1 MWLVRTKYKAGIYIS
16 QYEIKKLEKKIRG
29 LSKQKY
35 DTYEEAY
42 QALKD
47 LEKSSDYKIQE
58 ADYKP
63 NRLYKLFNDK
73 VYTVFYN
80 SAKVA
85 FFKEGAASVD
95 LIASRY
101 YKKKSKLTYS
111 EAVAMVT
118 MLGAETGKSEILT
131 SKVPVSGRWYQRNSM
146 G

>member
-101 YKKKSKLTYS
+101 YKKKSKLTYN

-131 SKVPVSGRWYQRNSM
+131 SKVPVGGRWYWRTTI

>member
-1 MWLVRTKYKAGIYIS
+1 MWLVRTKYKAGVYIS

-85 FFKEGAASVD
+85 FFREGAVNAELLASC
-95 LIASRY
+95 Y
-101 YKKKSKLTYS
+101 YKKKFNLTYA
-111 EAVAMVT
+111 EALAMVT

-131 SKVPVSGRWYQRNSM
+131 SKVPVCGRWYWRTNI